1 MFPHMNKAI
10 WSVQRP
16 GFRPELTPLAKNAPI
31 ITVIAAKRQRIQRRT
46 DQATGGRSWQAV
58 AAGGLSGPSGRSG
71 RSGRSGPSR
80 QSGPSRRSG
89 RARISHDPSTGAFSA
104 IPAWS
109 IRCRTMSDRA
119 RLCRPVRPVQPE
131 RNVFSNK
138 ASSEESPTAQAP
150 VTRRPSPF
158 TLQPR

>member
-58 AAGGLSGPSGRSG
+58 ADSGPSGRSG
-71 RSGRSGPSR
+71 PSGPSGPSR
-80 QSGPSRRSG
+80 PSE
-89 RARISHDPSTGAFSA
+89 RARISHDARPVNGPLLGD
-104 IPAWS
+104 PAWS

-138 ASSEESPTAQAP
+138 ASSEDSPTAQAP
-150 VTRRPSPF
+150 FTLLTSPF